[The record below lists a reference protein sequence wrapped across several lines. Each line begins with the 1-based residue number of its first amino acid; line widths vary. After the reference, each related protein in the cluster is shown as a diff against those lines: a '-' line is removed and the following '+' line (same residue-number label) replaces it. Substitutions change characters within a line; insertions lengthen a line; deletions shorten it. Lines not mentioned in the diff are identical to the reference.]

1 MTIKRMHKRNFLS
14 PHVLILITLVF
25 GFTSSSQVLAEQK
38 TEQKSPA
45 VESPEEMKPQIG
57 SMDDKVA
64 VDVNTFEFSSAERKI
79 WLDDHLQNVKKP
91 TRLYY
96 EFVKDGS
103 FEEGFTDSVYL
114 DVVNINDDGSKNT
127 TLDFF
132 SQDRRQKTSSDN
144 LNNIRGNPVIGI
156 YMQGDVMDMNRLT
169 EGSWRYFQRRI
180 KFAISDEAEIEP
192 VSFEFNGSNI
202 EGEKIT
208 ITPYVKDPRRNQFR
222 DFADKRYEFIFSKHI
237 PGSLY
242 QINTVIPDNSGS
254 GKMPLIKETLTLR
267 NAEVRI

>member
-1 MTIKRMHKRNFLS
+1 MLKRNF
-14 PHVLILITLVF
+14 VLPQILIFVSLIFGYSLTHVF
-25 GFTSSSQVLAEQK
+25 AEQS
-38 TEQKSPA
+38 QKDNDS
-45 VESPEEMKPQIG
+45 EEMKPQIG
-57 SMDDKVA
+57 SMNDEIA
-64 VDVNTFEFSSAERKI
+64 VDAETFDFSQAERKI
-79 WLDDHLQNVKKP
+79 WLDDHLQNINKP

-114 DVVNINDDGSKNT
+114 DVIKINDDGSKNT
-127 TLDFF
+127 ILDFF
-132 SQDRRQKTSSDN
+132 SQDRQQKASTDN
-144 LNNIRGNPVIGI
+144 LNSIKGNPVIGI
-156 YMQGDVMDMNRLT
+156 YMQGDVLEMNRLT

-180 KFAISDEAEIEP
+180 KFAISDEAEIEAI
-192 VSFEFNGSNI
+192 SFDFNGKKI

-208 ITPYVKDPRRNQFR
+208 ITPYVKDPRRNQFN

-254 GKMPLIKETLTLR
+254 DKKPLIKESLTLQNVEFR
-267 NAEVRI
+267 S